1 MTVPV
6 ASFLILSFSSSMASA
21 SAAAAASSTMARA
34 TEKAVRRRA
43 ADVGSAALR
52 FVDAALKDADMY
64 AKLTLVAGLTNQMDF
79 LIKESSRND
88 SVYST
93 SLIKDIQGLGAGL
106 WSATEDC
113 AYFVDPVLAMLG
125 DSCSLETEAV
135 LSGYAATA
143 VKNMVNKFR
152 HVEDWSDTLRMK
164 VGHSC
169 TAHACRTN
177 IHCTCMYI
185 HSTHEG
191 HVGSSGAREM
201 LMEPGRYWRT
211 KEAIYP
217 LLYKLGLWFASIP
230 LSAVAAESAIGL
242 MREIETPK
250 RNRIKEPSWQAENF
264 LRYNKWLAQLE
275 FDDVLRQVNAT
286 EAGIRSRNPAAAAA
300 AAATVNA
307 APF

>member
-1 MTVPV
+1 MKV
-6 ASFLILSFSSSMASA
+6 MWDH
-21 SAAAAASSTMARA
+21 R
-34 TEKAVRRRA
+34 VR
-43 ADVGSAALR
+43 DYKE
-52 FVDAALKDADMY
+52 DALKPGNKVLNEKGDMVDDPRLS
-64 AKLTLVAGLTNQMDF
+64 AGWFGMSKMPTLAFIGQFN
-79 LIKESSRND
+79 RW
-88 SVYST
+88 
-93 SLIKDIQGLGAGL
+93 GA
-106 WSATEDC
+106 E
-113 AYFVDPVLAMLG
+113 V
-125 DSCSLETEAV
+125 
-135 LSGYAATA
+135 
-143 VKNMVNKFR
+143 
-152 HVEDWSDTLRMK
+152 
-164 VGHSC
+164 
-169 TAHACRTN
+169 RT
-177 IHCTCMYI
+177 
-185 HSTHEG
+185 
-191 HVGSSGAREM
+191 GAEM

-264 LRYNKWLAQLE
+264 LRYNKWLTQLE